1 MLGQICKIT
10 MKSTTKSTTRGA
22 TPNKPDP
29 RLLREDHILCLIMD
43 AGLAIQAAV
52 KRQLARR
59 RARRALADLDEH
71 QLRDIGVSRAE
82 ALHEGRCE
90 RSGCDMSRHAHA

>member
-10 MKSTTKSTTRGA
+10 TKRATRGA

-43 AGLAIQAAV
+43 AGLAVHAAV
-52 KRQLARR
+52 KRQFARR
-59 RARRALADLDEH
+59 RNRQALAGLDAH

-82 ALHEGRCE
+82 ALHEGNCR
-90 RSGCDMSRHAHA
+90 RTSCDTSRHAHA